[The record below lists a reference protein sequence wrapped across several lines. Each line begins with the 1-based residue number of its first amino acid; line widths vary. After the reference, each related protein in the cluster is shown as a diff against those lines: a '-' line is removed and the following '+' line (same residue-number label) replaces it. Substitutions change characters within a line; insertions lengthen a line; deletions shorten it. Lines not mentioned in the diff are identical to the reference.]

1 MSIWVAEFEFD
12 DDNLDELWEHGVT
25 DEDVL
30 YVHERSDTLFLR
42 NKKRASGTHKR
53 ASGTHKMVGRD
64 ARGRLLTI
72 ILSPVS
78 RRQGTWR
85 PITGYPSNPYECT
98 KWSKR

>member
-1 MSIWVAEFEFD
+1 MSIWVAEFDFD
-12 DDNLDELWEHGVT
+12 NDNLDELWEHGVT

-30 YVHERSDTLFLR
+30 CVHEGGDTLFLR
-42 NKKRASGTHKR
+42 NKKRATGTY
-53 ASGTHKMVGRD
+53 KMVGRD

-78 RRQGTWR
+78 RRKGIWR
-85 PITGYPSNPYECT
+85 PITGYPSNLYDHA

>member
-12 DDNLDELWEHGVT
+12 DDNLDELWEHGLT

-42 NKKRASGTHKR
+42 NKKRAG
-53 ASGTHKMVGRD
+53 GTHKMVGRD

-78 RRQGTWR
+78 RRQGIWR
-85 PITGYPSNPYECT
+85 PVTGYPSNSYECT